1 MLENNVTRDKSP
13 YYQQP
18 TSHSCLPSERYFTLW
33 AWRPSPPVHVTRG
46 AAALWL
52 SVCQV
57 LTLLWVG
64 GGGEQRLYMGLH
76 WAEAASGPGRLSL
89 AIPI

>member
-18 TSHSCLPSERYFTLW
+18 TSHNFLPSERYFRDPLGLETKSSCSRDPRSSSTVAQCL
-33 AWRPSPPVHVTRG
+33 
-46 AAALWL
+46 
-52 SVCQV
+52 

-89 AIPI
+89 ATPI